1 MTGNFFFV
9 PGSVTSDSAE
19 STCSGF
25 KLISIGPC
33 VKIASSLK
41 NSGLRELFSP
51 KGVYVNK
58 MNTFNQIIRGVL
70 FFVLAIFGMIMA
82 FVFMVSTAIAVAILY
97 VVARVK
103 GRPFGVRAYW
113 EERRRPAGGKAAFNT
128 KDVTDVEMREIP

>member
-1 MTGNFFFV
+1 
-9 PGSVTSDSAE
+9 
-19 STCSGF
+19 
-25 KLISIGPC
+25 
-33 VKIASSLK
+33 
-41 NSGLRELFSP
+41 LRELFSP